1 MSSSPIS
8 SSSSEIVEADEAVA
22 GPLVP
27 LFDVT
32 CTVDFILGT
41 GTVKVRDCVG
51 MSAET
56 IVRLDQPASPV
67 EYAIVAAHQAHQ
79 LLAPGREEP
88 GLDRPGGP
96 RRRTVFV
103 ELIVRRDRRAHARQ
117 LRGRA
122 P

>member
-56 IVRLDQPASPV
+56 IVRLDQPAGSDLEVRVHGQSLAHGEVVVVDDNTALRINRVVPPAGVPV
-67 EYAIVAAHQAHQ
+67 ES
-79 LLAPGREEP
+79 
-88 GLDRPGGP
+88 
-96 RRRTVFV
+96 
-103 ELIVRRDRRAHARQ
+103 
-117 LRGRA
+117 
-122 P
+122 